1 MSYIYCYAAVGKTI
15 YVIKKMLLP
24 ANNEF
29 GARQSNRA
37 IARSAIVDHV
47 KATGIAAGIIDCP
60 VCKVGKLQYSQ
71 AVGYNDH
78 VHALCLTLKCVGWAE

>member
-1 MSYIYCYAAVGKTI
+1 
-15 YVIKKMLLP
+15 MLVT

-29 GARQSNRA
+29 GSRPSNIA

-60 VCKVGKLQYSQ
+60 VCKVGKLKYSQ

-78 VHALCLTLKCVGWAE
+78 VHAHCLSFRCVSWAE

>member
-1 MSYIYCYAAVGKTI
+1 
-15 YVIKKMLLP
+15 MLITP
-24 ANNEF
+24 NNGSE
-29 GARQSNRA
+29 ARQNNRA

-60 VCKVGKLQYSQ
+60 VCKVGKLKYSQ

-78 VHALCLTLKCVGWAE
+78 IHALCLTLKCVGWAE

>member
-1 MSYIYCYAAVGKTI
+1 
-15 YVIKKMLLP
+15 MLLT

-29 GARQSNRA
+29 GRRPSKIA

-60 VCKVGKLQYSQ
+60 VCKVGKLKNCQ
-71 AVGYNDH
+71 AMGYNEH
-78 VHALCLTLKCVGWAE
+78 VHAICLTIKCVAWAE